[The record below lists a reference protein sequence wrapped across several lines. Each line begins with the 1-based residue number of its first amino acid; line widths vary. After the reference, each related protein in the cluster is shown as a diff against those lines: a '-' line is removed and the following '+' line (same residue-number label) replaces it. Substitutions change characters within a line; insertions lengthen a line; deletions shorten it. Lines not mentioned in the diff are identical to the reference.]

1 MVYLRFQVCAPACS
15 DVCCGFGEFSSTYN
29 GIPSHDSHP
38 GLQPNIPYPKQNAIP
53 GDAYMCDEKCKFN
66 CDQSCSADCCQPEG
80 VIARDARLQE
90 GQYLY
95 APPPPQPAGY
105 QPAIQTVEEP
115 ATCPSPCPNSCLPV
129 CNVACCASA
138 LGLPQADS
146 GVDSNA
152 EARSST
158 RRVIHI
164 KHVIHPLQRKQNVP
178 KSCPAYCGAHCTPI
192 CARSGCCA

>member
-1 MVYLRFQVCAPACS
+1 MQFQVCAPACS
-15 DVCCGFGEFSSTYN
+15 DVCCGFGEFSNAYN
-29 GIPSHDSHP
+29 GIPNHDSHP
-38 GLQPNIPYPKQNAIP
+38 GLQPNIPYPKQSAIP
-53 GDAYMCDEKCKFN
+53 GTAYMCDEKCKFN

-80 VIARDARLQE
+80 VTARDARLQE

-95 APPPPQPAGY
+95 GPPPPPQQPAMGY
-105 QPAIQTVEEP
+105 QPAIQTIEEP
-115 ATCPSPCPNSCLPV
+115 GVCPSPCPDSCLPV

-158 RRVIHI
+158 RRVIHL

-178 KSCPAYCGAHCTPI
+178 RSCPTYCGAHCTPI